1 MREVLI
7 HSNVGTTDLDHVLH
21 IVVQA
26 AHRRVGH
33 LLSWGFSPEHPEV
46 RDARIMFEMQQHVF
60 NVHLQ
65 AQRTKHGKN
74 SHRES

>member
-1 MREVLI
+1 MRDVPI
-7 HSNVGTTDLDHVLH
+7 YPQAGTTELDLVLH

-26 AHRRVGH
+26 AQRRVGH
-33 LLSWGFSPEHPEV
+33 LLSWGFGPEHPEV

-65 AQRTKHGKN
+65 AQRTKHGQN
-74 SHRES
+74 SSKES